1 MGKYVIGGG
10 AHLTGSVRISG
21 AKNAVL
27 PMLAGA
33 VLTRSQCII
42 LDAPDIRDLAV
53 MSNILRSIGVSVEV
67 MEREGRRAV
76 VVSAANLRAS
86 EVPEDLMREMRSSIF
101 LMGPLLGRTGKVRV
115 SYPGGCA
122 IGSRP
127 IDLHLNG
134 LRALGATITEKSGY
148 IHAEARQLKGKE
160 LHLDFPSVGAT
171 ENIMMA
177 AVLAK
182 GTTVIHNAAKEPE
195 IVDLQNFLNGMGAR
209 ITGAG
214 MDVIRIEGVPELGGT
229 EHVAIPDRIEA
240 GTFMAAAA
248 ITGSD
253 ITLENVI
260 PEHVEAVMAKL
271 RETGAEICGEREHLS
286 VRCPA
291 RPKAVDFKTLPY
303 PGFPTDMQPQMMA
316 LMCIADG
323 TSVIT
328 ETVFENRLKQAEEL
342 RRMGANIKVEGR
354 TAVVK
359 GVPRLSGARVTATD
373 LRSGAALVLAGLV
386 ADEETQVEEI
396 EHIDRGYENFDAKLR
411 GLGVKIH
418 RLG

>member
-1 MGKYVIGGG
+1 MGKYVISGG
-10 AHLTGSVRISG
+10 ARLTGSVRISG

-33 VLTRSQCII
+33 VLTSARCVI

-53 MSNILRSIGVSVEV
+53 MSGILKSIGVSVEV
-67 MEREGRRAV
+67 TERDGKRSIAL
-76 VVSAANLRAS
+76 SAADLSAS
-86 EVPEDLMREMRSSIF
+86 EVPEELMREMRSSIF

-127 IDLHLNG
+127 IDLHLKG

-148 IHAEARQLKGKE
+148 IYAEAGRLRGCE

-177 AVLAK
+177 AVLAR

-209 ITGAG
+209 ISGAG
-214 MDVIRIEGVPELGGT
+214 MDIIRIEGVAELSGT
-229 EHVAIPDRIEA
+229 EHTVIPDRIEA
-240 GTFMAAAA
+240 GTFMTAAA
-248 ITGSD
+248 ITGGD
-253 ITLENVI
+253 ILLENVI
-260 PEHVEAVMAKL
+260 PEHIEAVTAKL
-271 RETGAEICGEREHLS
+271 REIGAEIVPDRERLRI
-286 VRCPA
+286 RCPV

-359 GVPRLSGARVTATD
+359 GVPRLSGARVTASD
-373 LRSGAALVLAGLV
+373 LRSGAALVLAGLA
-386 ADEETQVEEI
+386 ADEETQVEGV
-396 EHIDRGYENFDAKLR
+396 EHIDRGYEDFDAKLR
-411 GLGVKIH
+411 GLGARIRRVD
-418 RLG
+418 